1 MKKESNTMNRNDRA
15 AFDRTALRIRQQ
27 SEKSQRPITMD
38 EARRELAKH
47 LNEADNRKA
56 AGKK

>member
-1 MKKESNTMNRNDRA
+1 MNRNDRA
-15 AFDRTALRIRQQ
+15 AFDRTALRIREQ

-38 EARRELAKH
+38 EARRQLAKH